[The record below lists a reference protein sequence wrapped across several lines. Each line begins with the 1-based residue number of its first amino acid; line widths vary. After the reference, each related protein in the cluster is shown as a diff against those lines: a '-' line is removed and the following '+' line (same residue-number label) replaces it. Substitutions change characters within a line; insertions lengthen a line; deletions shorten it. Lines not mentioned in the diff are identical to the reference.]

1 MAARVATHRRGLGSV
16 LTLIVLALTGT
27 ACAATSGSAP
37 PAAGPVVV
45 TDAGPIRGT
54 AAGGV
59 DGYLGVPYAAPPVD
73 ELRWAPPVPPAP
85 WTEERAATSFGSP
98 CPADDSFNGPRSEIE
113 DCLFLNVWRLA
124 GAAPGEL
131 RPVLASTTGSASS
144 DSWRTRCSPQRR
156 ASPGTSGCWISKRRC
171 AGCSATSPRSVA
183 TRPG

>member
-59 DGYLGVPYAAPPVD
+59 DGY
-73 ELRWAPPVPPAP
+73 R
-85 WTEERAATSFGSP
+85 TSV
-98 CPADDSFNGPRSEIE
+98 CPMQHPR
-113 DCLFLNVWRLA
+113 
-124 GAAPGEL
+124 
-131 RPVLASTTGSASS
+131 
-144 DSWRTRCSPQRR
+144 
-156 ASPGTSGCWISKRRC
+156 
-171 AGCSATSPRSVA
+171 
-183 TRPG
+183 